1 MKMSQKDQGVGE
13 SKLPIETT
21 LTLMQLMKVPIV
33 NLNNIPLPYPK
44 ENLDFLTDTELQKS
58 RMRKALIY
66 DSSKKFV
73 DILSNI
79 LDEIEV
85 DSDIFLDEPKLND
98 DEKEFDIEKAF
109 ERIEEN
115 ARLIIATA
123 QDFKRKR
130 RLL

>member
-1 MKMSQKDQGVGE
+1 MSQKDQGVGE